1 MVFCRSFRQNPTL
14 FYRNAQISLAEQ
26 FVGQQLLCNAA
37 SFADPQLFYWTRET
51 RNANAEVDFVIN
63 RQQEILPVE
72 VKAGK
77 TGTLRSA
84 FQFLREKRRRCAV
97 RFHTGPPVLEEIKL
111 PGETETLVQL
121 LSLPLYLVGQ
131 LDRLLRETFGHEAAL
146 QGTEQD

>member
-1 MVFCRSFRQNPTL
+1 L
-14 FYRNAQISLAEQ
+14 FYCA
-26 FVGQQLLCNAA
+26 
-37 SFADPQLFYWTRET
+37 REA

-111 PGETETLVQL
+111 RGETETSVQL

-131 LDRLLRETFGHEAAL
+131 LDRLLRETFGHE
-146 QGTEQD
+146 GRTTRY